1 MVTTALLPLLLSLVP
16 SAAALEG
23 LTGQWLPGA
32 SRLKPRQGFV
42 LAGAAWDWGGP
53 GGDGEGLLTR
63 GVVGLGYRTALNF
76 EGHLALGD
84 PVADLGAGVRTI
96 VLSRE
101 GFRLAP
107 FGHFEFGGDHL
118 DGYLGLSGHMSGEN
132 LDLDAS
138 FSLIRLDLAEG
149 SSEGALILPPPGM
162 AAFDL
167 GAAFA
172 PAKGQ
177 ELRGGLLYQ
186 DRLRFS
192 VGYRWLGPWW
202 LVCADLLLWPKDTSA
217 RVTAGLRF

>member
-1 MVTTALLPLLLSLVP
+1 MVLCVGLLP
-16 SAAALEG
+16 SASALEG

-32 SRLKPRQGFV
+32 SALKPRQGWV
-42 LAGAAWDWGGP
+42 VAGAAWDWSGP
-53 GGDGEGLLTR
+53 GGTGEGLLTR

-84 PVADLGAGVRTI
+84 PLVDLGAGIRTI
-96 VLSRE
+96 VVSRE

-107 FGHFEFGGDHL
+107 FGHFEFGGDSL
-118 DGYLGLSGHMSGEN
+118 DGYLGLSGHMSGDR

-138 FSLIRLDLAEG
+138 LSLLRLDLT
-149 SSEGALILPPPGM
+149 EGAGQGALLLPPAGM
-162 AAFDL
+162 TALDV

-186 DRLRFS
+186 ERLRFS
-192 VGYRWLGPWW
+192 VGYRWFGSWW
-202 LVCADLLLWPKDTSA
+202 LVNADLLLWPADTSA
-217 RVTAGLRF
+217 RITAGLRF